1 VWSDEICL
9 DQLSEPAAGNVF
21 QRLYQEDAQ
30 AYILNVK
37 FQGAAVVPDVANL

>member
-21 QRLYQEDAQ
+21 QRLYQEDVQ

>member
-21 QRLYQEDAQ
+21 LRLCQEDAQ

-37 FQGAAVVPDVANL
+37 FRRAASVPDVANL